1 MQDPAQPGA
10 LQDSEA
16 RNFEELEALDLQ
28 APDNDRAGE
37 TDANQDD
44 EDEAGAPLPSSVDPN
59 TVKTEYAVLTEQIV
73 QQNAL
78 IQLMMA
84 NQQQGAATSVPRSN
98 GSMATLNAEIDAQGN
113 QQQGSNATTDPMA
126 GTNQAPQGSAMPQH
140 RPFPL
145 FVNHQSYPPYAPHQ
159 PVYNPFGP
167 HGIPYQQGFPPPV
180 PPGFQYMG
188 HQNMVPRD
196 DPYDINS
203 PLICRQATRVTKVY
217 TERMLQAGTVRV
229 GLLLVW
235 IRSFS
240 AFARR

>member
-113 QQQGSNATTDPMA
+113 QQQGSNATTDPD
-126 GTNQAPQGSAMPQH
+126 PS
-140 RPFPL
+140 
-145 FVNHQSYPPYAPHQ
+145 SS
-159 PVYNPFGP
+159 FG
-167 HGIPYQQGFPPPV
+167 
-180 PPGFQYMG
+180 
-188 HQNMVPRD
+188 
-196 DPYDINS
+196 
-203 PLICRQATRVTKVY
+203 
-217 TERMLQAGTVRV
+217 
-229 GLLLVW
+229 
-235 IRSFS
+235 
-240 AFARR
+240 

>member
-44 EDEAGAPLPSSVDPN
+44 EDEAGAPLPSSVDSN

-84 NQQQGAATSVPRSN
+84 NQQQGAATNAPRSN

-167 HGIPYQQGFPPPV
+167 HGFPYQQ
-180 PPGFQYMG
+180 
-188 HQNMVPRD
+188 
-196 DPYDINS
+196 
-203 PLICRQATRVTKVY
+203 
-217 TERMLQAGTVRV
+217 
-229 GLLLVW
+229 
-235 IRSFS
+235 
-240 AFARR
+240 

>member
-44 EDEAGAPLPSSVDPN
+44 EDEAGAPLPSSVDSN

-73 QQNAL
+73 QQNVL

-145 FVNHQSYPPYAPHQ
+145 FVNHKSYPPYAPHQ

-167 HGIPYQQGFPPPV
+167 HGFPYQPKGWTARSLQ
-180 PPGFQYMG
+180 
-188 HQNMVPRD
+188 H
-196 DPYDINS
+196 
-203 PLICRQATRVTKVY
+203 AT
-217 TERMLQAGTVRV
+217 
-229 GLLLVW
+229 
-235 IRSFS
+235 
-240 AFARR
+240 

>member
-44 EDEAGAPLPSSVDPN
+44 EDEAGAPLPSSVDSN

-126 GTNQAPQGSAMPQH
+126 GTNQARSA
-140 RPFPL
+140 R
-145 FVNHQSYPPYAPHQ
+145 
-159 PVYNPFGP
+159 
-167 HGIPYQQGFPPPV
+167 
-180 PPGFQYMG
+180 
-188 HQNMVPRD
+188 
-196 DPYDINS
+196 
-203 PLICRQATRVTKVY
+203 
-217 TERMLQAGTVRV
+217 
-229 GLLLVW
+229 LLAW
-235 IRSFS
+235 D
-240 AFARR
+240 ARG

>member
-145 FVNHQSYPPYAPHQ
+145 FVNHPLRSPPTSVQSIWTPRISVPTRIPSS
-159 PVYNPFGP
+159 GSS
-167 HGIPYQQGFPPPV
+167 GIPIHGPPKH
-180 PPGFQYMG
+180 G
-188 HQNMVPRD
+188 
-196 DPYDINS
+196 
-203 PLICRQATRVTKVY
+203 A
-217 TERMLQAGTVRV
+217 
-229 GLLLVW
+229 
-235 IRSFS
+235 
-240 AFARR
+240 AR